1 MLCGLMVSQKQII
14 QPGSPEKVIP
24 DQSDLPPLRDIS
36 IEIVVPGP
44 VVPNNAVA
52 PAVPNNA
59 ADPQMNGQL
68 SSESEP
74 ITWTFGTSVWGKCFW
89 NVRASAGLQIEETPW
104 SGDCRAWSQLW
115 VDSPSEFRLDSVV
128 SFDWSFPHHRTTLP
142 AWQSCKITCLGH
154 LQSVWSCYN
163 RKIHCS
169 NNPICTSSGEK
180 HQLSKTSKI
189 LRIGIVSSLSLFC
202 QISTNT
208 LIYLPH
214 LIIL

>member
-74 ITWTFGTSVWGKCFW
+74 IT
-89 NVRASAGLQIEETPW
+89 
-104 SGDCRAWSQLW
+104 
-115 VDSPSEFRLDSVV
+115 
-128 SFDWSFPHHRTTLP
+128 
-142 AWQSCKITCLGH
+142 
-154 LQSVWSCYN
+154 
-163 RKIHCS
+163 
-169 NNPICTSSGEK
+169 
-180 HQLSKTSKI
+180 
-189 LRIGIVSSLSLFC
+189 
-202 QISTNT
+202 
-208 LIYLPH
+208 
-214 LIIL
+214 